1 MNLKSYFKS
10 KFPNTYKAIYIPKD
24 ILSGIIVALVSI
36 PISMG
41 YAEIAGLPMIYGL
54 YGSLLPIMIYG
65 LFTTSYDFVFGV
77 DAAPAA
83 LTGGAIASLGI
94 TAASQEAIN
103 AVPVLTFMVGLW
115 LLLFFFFKAGRA
127 VKYISVPV
135 MGGFITGICLEIIMM
150 QLPKLFGGTP
160 GTGELPELIIHIFKE
175 LKGFNPVSFALGVS
189 TVLII
194 LLVRKLI
201 PKLPMSIIMLVA
213 GWFLTFHFHI
223 DQFGV
228 KLLPETTAGLPIP
241 KLLNIDLHILPD
253 LLFSALTIAIVIMS
267 ETMLASRSNAI
278 SDGYDL
284 DTDREVLAYSLANTT
299 SAVFGCCPVN
309 ASVSRTSIVRQF
321 GGRSQLM
328 SIFATIS
335 MAIILV
341 FCTGFIP
348 MLPVPVLTG
357 IIVAALLTAC
367 EFHLAKRLWNISRID
382 FVIFISAMLGV
393 LFFGTVYGVV
403 IGVILSFF
411 AVIRQAVSPQR
422 NFLGIRP
429 GHEGYYSLKAHEDAR
444 PIQGVI
450 IYRFNGNL
458 FFANIDTFTKELE
471 NEIDENTKVIII
483 YGSGI
488 NNVDVTAA
496 DRLIAL
502 NKSLNKRGIL
512 FYIAENDG
520 VVNAEL
526 ERYGAGELISGGIIR
541 KDIDEIMNIIKIKE
555 PFPLADE
562 NPYAE

>member
-1 MNLKSYFKS
+1 MNLKYYLKS
-10 KFPNTYKAIYIPKD
+10 KFPKSYKAIFIPKD

-54 YGSLLPIMIYG
+54 YGSLLPILIYG

-83 LTGGAIASLGI
+83 LTGGAIAALGI
-94 TAASQEAIN
+94 TAASNEAIN

-115 LLLFFFFKAGRA
+115 LMLFYLFKAGRA
-127 VKYISVPV
+127 VKYISAPV

-150 QLPKLFGGTP
+150 QLPKLFGGSP

-175 LKGFNPVSFALGVS
+175 LKGFNPISFALGIS

-194 LLVRKLI
+194 LLIRKLL
-201 PKLPMSIIMLVA
+201 PKLPMSIIMLVI
-213 GWFLTFHFHI
+213 GWFLTFRFHI
-223 DQFGV
+223 DQLGV
-228 KLLPETTAGLPIP
+228 KLLPETTSGLPLP
-241 KLLNIDLHILPD
+241 KLLSIDLHILPD

-284 DTDREVLAYSLANTT
+284 DTDREVLAYSLANLT

-328 SIFATIS
+328 SIFASIS
-335 MAIILV
+335 MAIILL
-341 FCTGFIP
+341 FCTDFIP
-348 MLPVPVLTG
+348 MLPVPILTG

-367 EFHLAKRLWNISRID
+367 EFHLAKRLWKISRID

-429 GHEGYYSLKAHEDAR
+429 GHEGYYSLKAHEDAK

-471 NEIDENTKVIII
+471 NEIDEDTRVIII

-488 NNVDVTAA
+488 NNIDVTAA

-526 ERYGAGELISGGIIR
+526 EKYGAGELISGGIIR

-555 PFPLADE
+555 PYPLADE
-562 NPYAE
+562 NPYAK